1 MYVLTQYLWYCRW
14 CWGSKKL
21 AMQRENTWRCQI
33 SQLVAA
39 FWWFLFQL
47 YIVRIIVSSCQSQSI
62 NLSSFCLLD
71 KIVWKFMAYWPF
83 GKQAQRFVWLDG
95 IAVGSFCKEPPKILG
110 GLFYSF
116 QGLSFSSPHLQWAK
130 FSFSNCE
137 ISDWIAT

>member
-1 MYVLTQYLWYCRW
+1 MLNNSSNCMYSISMVLQMMLRQQEISYAKRKYLEMPN
-14 CWGSKKL
+14 KP
-21 AMQRENTWRCQI
+21 I
-33 SQLVAA
+33 SCCFLMVLV
-39 FWWFLFQL
+39 QL

-130 FSFSNCE
+130 IFL
-137 ISDWIAT
+137 